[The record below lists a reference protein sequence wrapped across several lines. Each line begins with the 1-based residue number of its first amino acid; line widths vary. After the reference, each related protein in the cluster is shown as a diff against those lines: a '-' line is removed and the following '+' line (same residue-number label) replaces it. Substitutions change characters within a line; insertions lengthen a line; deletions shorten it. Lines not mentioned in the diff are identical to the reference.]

1 MKKENGSVT
10 LFVLIAMLLI
20 VAVLTIIYMQV
31 REKNNNQA
39 HQIEKIQEEYQSG
52 NSSLDSIYNNAL
64 SKNETEEDDD
74 TIKPYGK
81 GDVNFD
87 GVVDNLD
94 LDLVLQHVNERIVLQ
109 GEQFER
115 ADLNND
121 GVVDSGDLS
130 SLLSYINSRT

>member
-20 VAVLTIIYMQV
+20 VGVLAIIYMQV
-31 REKNNNQA
+31 RQKNNNQMQ
-39 HQIEKIQEEYQSG
+39 QIEKIQEEYQSE
-52 NSSLDSIYNNAL
+52 NSSLASIYNNAL
-64 SKNETEEDDD
+64 SENETKEDDD

-94 LDLVLQHVNERIVLQ
+94 LNLVLQHVNGRIVLQ

-115 ADLNND
+115 ANLNND
-121 GVVDSGDLS
+121 GVVNSGDLS
-130 SLLSYINSRT
+130 LLQSYINSRT

>member
-20 VAVLTIIYMQV
+20 VGVLAIIYIQV
-31 REKNNNQA
+31 REKNNNQVQ
-39 HQIEKIQEEYQSG
+39 QIEKIQEEYQSE
-52 NSSLDSIYNNAL
+52 NSSLASIYNNAL
-64 SKNETEEDDD
+64 SENVTEEDDD

-94 LDLVLQHVNERIVLQ
+94 QDLVLQHVNERIVLQ

-130 SLLSYINSRT
+130 LLLSYINSRT